1 MFLRFIF
8 YSILA
13 YLAMRFIRWLIAPS
27 SGRAGQAVRGRRAAP
42 MVRCETCGMFITESS
57 ALAAGGRD
65 FCSRN
70 CLEQRV
76 RRA

>member
-13 YLAMRFIRWLIAPS
+13 YLAMRFLRWLIAPS
-27 SGRAGQAVRGRRAAP
+27 SARSAKTARGRRIAP
-42 MVRCETCGMFITESS
+42 MVRCETCGMFITENS
-57 ALAAGGRD
+57 ALVAGGRD